1 MRTNFDWT
9 PRTKPE
15 LALMAD
21 DEDQHES
28 DEDGEA
34 TDTETQAQT
43 WASRRD
49 LRPRVTLRDQEISH
63 QPSLLYQT
71 MNRGRLGAQSDE
83 LRARVQKTLAD
94 AERILTSPRISM
106 ANALEDRRERSRIV
120 NAVDSSDELDFYPDP
135 PPLFVGGHDPHAGR
149 LGPKTKECD
158 NASEAGE
165 SRIVTGQVKAAG
177 LNRDE
182 FHKK

>member
-1 MRTNFDWT
+1 
-9 PRTKPE
+9 
-15 LALMAD
+15 MAD

-71 MNRGRLGAQSDE
+71 MNRGRLGAQTDE

-106 ANALEDRRERSRIV
+106 ANALENRRERSRIM
-120 NAVDSSDELDFYPDP
+120 NAVDSSDELDFYPDLRP
-135 PPLFVGGHDPHAGR
+135 SFVGGQKPHADR
-149 LGPKTKECD
+149 PGPQTEKCD
-158 NASEAGE
+158 NAREAGE
-165 SRIVTGQVKAAG
+165 SRGWTRQVKAAG